1 MRARGHP
8 PPPAPPRTRADRTA
22 STGRLTPDL
31 TTPLTSR
38 AGITVSPARCNE
50 PGVLAGGSTVV
61 SGDDGV
67 VTNNGQSSVINDRY
81 GAGLYAD
88 RSVSI
93 INNGDGTALVVSPTG
108 NRTVKAEP
116 LPKAPR
122 VGRFPSIDAAKPI
135 ESCGTVVTLT
145 DGLLLPPS
153 GTLRRG

>member
-1 MRARGHP
+1 M
-8 PPPAPPRTRADRTA
+8 
-22 STGRLTPDL
+22 
-31 TTPLTSR
+31 
-38 AGITVSPARCNE
+38 
-50 PGVLAGGSTVV
+50 
-61 SGDDGV
+61 
-67 VTNNGQSSVINDRY
+67 TNNGQSSVINDRY